1 MQRHPDLLVR
11 AHREG
16 VRRNDRTGTGTLGLI
31 GGPLR
36 FELGGDSPS

>member
-1 MQRHPDLLVR
+1 MPQHPDLLAR

-16 VRRNDRTGTGTLGLI
+16 VRHNDRTGTGTPGLI
-31 GGPLR
+31 GGPLH